1 MSDNSCYWKNRKER
15 KAKAAAWVNKMDAEY
30 RQEIIE
36 SEKGTELYDEGS
48 YPPKWYTPET
58 KRIPKV
64 TLLDCDTVSA
74 IFTVEGDVKLAVLN
88 FASFKNPGGAFLDG
102 SSAQE
107 ECLCHESFLY
117 NVLQHHD
124 DVYYSVNRRMLNKGQ
139 YCNRALYTPDIAFFH
154 NGKSRK
160 CNVITCAAPNYS
172 VGLKYNL
179 VTKEENSVALRSRIR
194 FVFDIAAANKVDTF
208 ILGAFGCGVFSQ
220 DAAEVAGIMVD
231 LLPNYCFENIVFAIP
246 DKNSKNYQAF
256 ENAFQNW
263 NEKLGQT
270 KEINAPECDRCISG
284 RNYSS

>member
-15 KAKAAAWVNKMDAEY
+15 ESKAAAWTNKMEEEY
-30 RQEIIE
+30 RQEILE
-36 SEKGTELYDEGS
+36 SVKGTELYDEGS
-48 YPPKWYTPET
+48 YPPRWYTPET

-74 IFTVEGDVKLAVLN
+74 IFTVDENVKLAVLN
-88 FASFKNPGGAFLDG
+88 FASFKNPGGKFLEG

-107 ECLCHESFLY
+107 ESLCHESFLY

-124 DVYYSVNRRMLNKGQ
+124 DVFYSVNRRMLNKGQ

-154 NGKSRK
+154 NGGRRK

-220 DAAEVAGIMVD
+220 DAAEVAGIMSD
-231 LLPNYCFENIVFAIP
+231 LLPNYCFKNIIFAIP
-246 DKNSKNYQAF
+246 DRNSRNYKAF
-256 ENAFQNW
+256 EGIFQNW
-263 NEKLGQT
+263 NESW
-270 KEINAPECDRCISG
+270 DRSK
-284 RNYSS
+284 SSNLQSWNIC